1 MMDSILNSDEL
12 DALRAA
18 VEQDVLPQEELAGPG
33 KSESVL
39 FDGAELPRFRFGE
52 GRVGAVQREER
63 LSVVFDKAARALATR
78 LSDILEAAVD
88 VSVTWLEE
96 TKFAAFRETF
106 EVDAR
111 ELANMEFKVPGVPGT
126 GLVCLEPELVDKM
139 VEGLMGGAAMAD
151 APRGRRIQR
160 GMTELDL
167 RVSRRWVTGFLQ
179 DLGQAW
185 NVAEPMEPTLIGM
198 DVNGGSARAF
208 GDSIQVVAG
217 LFEIVVGR
225 RTVGMLG
232 VVMPR
237 GAVDSMASTGT
248 REFGGDSDAG
258 GSAPLGPLVP
268 EFEVDIEVALGR
280 KRVSVREVLSLS
292 VGDVLFLDSRQ
303 GTTGYVQGVPKFKC
317 VPGASGGHK
326 AVQISQLIGRMDEH
340 A

>member
-1 MMDSILNSDEL
+1 MDSILNSDEL

-18 VEQDVLPQEELAGPG
+18 VEQDVLPAEDDGGPG
-33 KSESVL
+33 RSESVIL
-39 FDGAELPRFRFGE
+39 DGAELPRFRFGE

-78 LSDILEAAVD
+78 LSDILEAAAD

-106 EVDAR
+106 EVDSR
-111 ELANMEFKVPGVPGT
+111 ELANMEFRVPGVPGT

-151 APRGRRIQR
+151 APRGRRMQR

-179 DLGQAW
+179 DLGIAW
-185 NVAEPMEPTLIGM
+185 NAAEPIDLPLVGM

-208 GDSIQVVAG
+208 GDSIPVVAG
-217 LFEIVVGR
+217 LFEVVVGR

-237 GAVDSMASTGT
+237 GAVDSMASTAA
-248 REFGGDSDAG
+248 REISGDPANAG
-258 GSAPLGPLVP
+258 RAPLAPMVP
-268 EFEVDIEVALGR
+268 DFEVEVEIALGH
-280 KRVSVREVLSLS
+280 KRVSVREILSLA
-292 VGDVLFLDSRQ
+292 VGDVLFLDGRHT
-303 GTTGYVQGVPKFKC
+303 TTGYVQGVPKFKC
-317 VPGASGGHK
+317 VPGASSGHK
-326 AVQISQLIGRMDEH
+326 AVQISHMIGRTDDH
-340 A
+340 V

>member
-1 MMDSILNSDEL
+1 MDSILNADEL

-18 VEQDVLPQEELAGPG
+18 VEQDVLPAEELAPEGAR
-33 KSESVL
+33 SESVIL
-39 FDGAELPRFRFGE
+39 DGTELPRFRFGE

-78 LSDILEAAVD
+78 LSDILEAAVE

-111 ELANMEFKVPGVPGT
+111 ELANMEFQVPGVPGT

-151 APRGRRIQR
+151 APRGRRMQR

-179 DLGQAW
+179 DLGIAW
-185 NVAEPMEPTLIGM
+185 NAAEPMEPTLVSM
-198 DVNGGSARAF
+198 DVNGGSARSF
-208 GDSIQVVAG
+208 SDSIQVVAG
-217 LFEIVVGR
+217 LFEVVAGR
-225 RTVGMLG
+225 RTVGMVG

-248 REFGGDSDAG
+248 RELQGDAAATG
-258 GSAPLGPLVP
+258 PAPLAPLVP
-268 EFEVDIEVALGR
+268 DFEVHIEVALGH
-280 KRVSVREVLSLS
+280 KKVSVREILSLS
-292 VGDVLFLDSRQ
+292 VGDVLFLDARQ

-326 AVQISQLIGRMDEH
+326 AVQISHLIGRMDDH
-340 A
+340 V

>member
-1 MMDSILNSDEL
+1 MDSILNSDEL

-18 VEQDVLPQEELAGPG
+18 VEQDVLPPEDETGPAR
-33 KSESVL
+33 SDTVIL
-39 FDGAELPRFRFGE
+39 DGAELPRFRFGE

-78 LSDILEAAVD
+78 LSDILEAATD

-96 TKFAAFRETF
+96 TKFASFRETF
-106 EVDAR
+106 EVDSR
-111 ELANMEFKVPGVPGT
+111 ELANMEFRVPGVAGT

-151 APRGRRIQR
+151 APRGRRMQR

-179 DLGQAW
+179 DLGVAW
-185 NVAEPMEPTLIGM
+185 NAASPMDLSLVGM

-208 GDSIQVVAG
+208 GDSIPVVAG

-232 VVMPR
+232 VVMPN
-237 GAVDSMASTGT
+237 GAVDSMASTGA
-248 REFGGDSDAG
+248 REINGDNVNPG
-258 GSAPLGPLVP
+258 PAPLLPMVP
-268 EFEVDIEVALGR
+268 DFEVEIEIALGH
-280 KRVSVREVLSLS
+280 KRVSVREILSLS
-292 VGDVLFLDSRQ
+292 VGDVIFLDGRQ
-303 GTTGYVQGVPKFKC
+303 NTTGYVQGVPKFKC
-317 VPGASGGHK
+317 VPGASAGHK
-326 AVQISQLIGRMDEH
+326 AVQISHLIGRMDEH
-340 A
+340 V